1 MWAIY
6 SNEPYPEPP
15 NWPNASPTYIANASA
30 AENMAARD
38 AWQLMM
44 KNWEED
50 MNMNKGLTMR
60 FLSLISAEYRIAY
73 NNSITDEPNKRFI
86 DTLQFFYDQ
95 YGIQDEAEIEQN
107 RESMKQPWNINQG
120 FALLKNRMDDG
131 MAYASF
137 AKQTLEASDVLNM
150 FLTVIVATGLFQTQ
164 YEEWHAL
171 PEDEKTLANAFI
183 WWDKKV
189 RIKARFT
196 KTAATMGRGP
206 HYGMNAQGQ
215 LEEHQPAE
223 DAQYEGLVEEFAR
236 GQAEA
241 QGAMNNLANGIPQ
254 VLEQMQHQSM
264 AMQQMQQQMAMNAQA
279 MAMQQQ
285 PAWQQQ
291 RQQPAQ
297 QSSNN
302 RGRRNFSNNRR
313 NGGTNGA
320 NNQPRWNN
328 TGTNTGR
335 NNNSGTQG
343 ARWSRMNFP
352 SNVRDDDIPFY
363 CWSHGHDKNHNSGD
377 CQRRCTGHRN
387 NATTHIGTDGN
398 PAGANRTVTPA
409 SMGLIGRSRWN
420 AGQRGGQQQATQQG
434 SRQPHWSNQQQANMG
449 MGMPMMQPTQ
459 WQQPMQMQP
468 QQSQF
473 AGMAMPAQQ
482 FFMNGSQQPNNGMN
496 MGAPMGR
503 NF

>member
-1 MWAIY
+1 MY
-6 SNEPYPEPP
+6 SNEPYPVPP
-15 NWPNASPTYIANASA
+15 NWPNDTPVYISTASS

-38 AWQLMM
+38 AWQLNM
-44 KNWEED
+44 KYWEKD
-50 MNMNKGLTMR
+50 MNMNKALTMR

-73 NNSITDEPNKRFI
+73 NNSLSEDPNKRFI
-86 DTLQFFYDQ
+86 DTLDFFYEQ

-107 RESMKQPWNINQG
+107 RESMKQPWDINQG
-120 FALLKNRMDDG
+120 FALLKNRIDDG

-137 AKQTLEASDVLNM
+137 AKQAIEPSDALNM
-150 FLTVIVATGLFQTQ
+150 FITVLVATGLFQTQ

-171 PEDEKTLANAFI
+171 PEDEKNLTNAFI

-215 LEEHQPAE
+215 LEEHQPGA

-241 QGAMNNLANGIPQ
+241 QGPMNNLANGIPQ

-291 RQQPAQ
+291 QRQPAQ

-302 RGRRNFSNNRR
+302 NRRNFSNNRR
-313 NGGTNGA
+313 NSGNS
-320 NNQPRWNN
+320 NNSSNNRTRWNN

-335 NNNSGTQG
+335 TNSSGTPG
-343 ARWSRMNFP
+343 ARWSRANFP
-352 SNVRDDDIPFY
+352 SNVRSDDTPFY
-363 CWSHGHDKNHNSGD
+363 CWTHGHDVTHNSGA
-377 CQRRCTGHRN
+377 CKTRCTGHRN

-398 PAGANRTVTPA
+398 PANAHRTVFPA
-409 SMGLIGRSRWN
+409 SMGLIGRSRWIAN
-420 AGQRGGQQQATQQG
+420 QRGGQQQATQQG
-434 SRQPHWSNQQQANMG
+434 HRQPHWNNQQQANMG
-449 MGMPMMQPTQ
+449 MGMPMMQPAQ
-459 WQQPMQMQP
+459 WQ
-468 QQSQF
+468 
-473 AGMAMPAQQ
+473 
-482 FFMNGSQQPNNGMN
+482 
-496 MGAPMGR
+496 
-503 NF
+503 